1 MPYLDLPDARIFYQ
15 SRGDG
20 EPPIVFVH
28 GALCSHE
35 DWNPQFEH
43 FGARQRVVA
52 CELRGHGKSPV
63 DDPDSCSIEAFAS
76 DVVAL
81 MRALD
86 LPPAVL
92 VGHSMGCRVVLEVN
106 LQAPERV
113 AGLVLDDG
121 GKVGQGDPDEAER
134 KMRAAM
140 VAGYESIV
148 EPLFAGMFTEKSDP
162 ELKRRLVARA
172 LAVPQAVG
180 VAFFP
185 RMLRWDAG
193 RAVEALAS
201 VRVPMLVLQ
210 STHRDAQR
218 PRVSLERGADNS
230 WFATVR
236 EHAPSA
242 RIQIVPGIGHFTMLE
257 APEQTIRAI
266 AGLLELVPKLRRSER

>member
-1 MPYLDLPDARIFYQ
+1 MPYLELPDAKIFYQ

-81 MRALD
+81 MRSLD

-92 VGHSMGCRVVLEVN
+92 VGHSMGCRVVLEAN
-106 LQAPERV
+106 LQAPDRV
-113 AGLVLDDG
+113 AGLVLNDG
-121 GKVGQGDPDEAER
+121 GRIGQGDPEAAER
-134 KMRAAM
+134 NLRAEMA
-140 VAGYESIV
+140 AAYEKV
-148 EPLFAGMFTEKSDP
+148 MGALFTGMFNEKSDP
-162 ELKRRLVARA
+162 ELRDRLVRRA
-172 LAVPQAVG
+172 LAIPQAVG
-180 VAFFP
+180 LAFFP
-185 RMLRWDAG
+185 RMIAWDAG
-193 RAVEALAS
+193 RVEEALAS

-210 STHRDAQR
+210 STYTNAQR
-218 PRVSLERGADNS
+218 VRVSLEPRSDNY
-230 WFATVR
+230 WFEVVR